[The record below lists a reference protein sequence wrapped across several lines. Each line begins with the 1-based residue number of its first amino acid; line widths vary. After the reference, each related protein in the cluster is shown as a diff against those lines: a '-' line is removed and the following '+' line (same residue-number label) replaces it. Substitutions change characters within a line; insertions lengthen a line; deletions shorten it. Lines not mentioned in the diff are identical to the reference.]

1 MMVDR
6 NARRFILAIGLQ
18 ATLVGNSSASGLVL
32 AQEKP
37 PEKSAVKPKT
47 DERPAATTPAKPATA
62 KVERG
67 PFKVEVNLPGVFE
80 SSRMSEVSIRPRAW
94 SMPLLV
100 ERAIEL
106 GTPVKRGD
114 ILVELDHEKID
125 KAVQDAEIELST
137 GELALKLAVEEL
149 PVLESLLPLD
159 LAAAERSK
167 TQADEDLTRFLQID
181 RANSEK
187 VAAFSVKSAIE
198 YLEYAKEELR
208 QLEKMYRSKDLTEET
223 EEIILR
229 RTRFQVESSE
239 FRLKEAEFRR
249 DATLK
254 VELPRQE
261 IKVREAATR
270 QALELHKA
278 RATLPLT
285 LNQKRLTLAKLKHDH
300 ARAVEKLADL
310 RHDRE
315 LFTIHAP
322 ADGLVY
328 YGRSERGN
336 WPGASAMASKL
347 RKGGAILPD
356 EVFIT
361 LVSPRPLVV
370 RSAVDEKDLHHLAG
384 RAELKG
390 RARPA
395 ADPDLSLSAR
405 LTSLVSVPREPGK
418 FEVLADVELG
428 DAAALLKPGMVC
440 NLTFTT
446 HRAQDAL
453 TVPATAVS
461 EDEGEDGSVSHVV
474 YLPGKDGKPA
484 KRTVKIGK
492 TSGGKTEILT
502 GLEAGDDIF
511 ATKP

>member
-1 MMVDR
+1 MTVDR
-6 NARRFILAIGLQ
+6 KLGRF
-18 ATLVGNSSASGLVL
+18 TLVLGLPALCVGITAGTSLSL

-37 PEKSAVKPKT
+37 SEKTAARPKAEDSA
-47 DERPAATTPAKPATA
+47 PAARVEKPSTV

-67 PFKVEVNLPGVFE
+67 PFKVEVNLSGVFE

-125 KAVQDAEIELST
+125 KTIQDAEIELGT
-137 GELALKLAVEEL
+137 GELALKLAAEEL

-167 TQADEDLTRFLQID
+167 AQADEDLTRFLQID
-181 RANSEK
+181 RPNSEK
-187 VAAFSVKSAIE
+187 VAAFSVKSATE

-229 RTRFQVESSE
+229 RTRFQVESGE

-249 DATLK
+249 DASLK

-261 IKVREAATR
+261 IKVRESAVR
-270 QALELHKA
+270 QALELQKA

-285 LNQKRLTLAKLKHDH
+285 LNQKRVNLAKLKHDH
-300 ARAVEKLADL
+300 ARTAEKLADL
-310 RHDRE
+310 RHDRD

-328 YGRSERGN
+328 YGRDDHGN
-336 WPGASAMASKL
+336 WPGAGAMASKL
-347 RKGGAILPD
+347 RKGGAILAD

-361 LVSPRPLVV
+361 VVAPRPLVI
-370 RSAVDEKDLHHLAG
+370 RSAVDEKELHHLAG
-384 RAELKG
+384 RSELKG
-390 RARPA
+390 RATPA
-395 ADPDLSLSAR
+395 AEPALSLPVR
-405 LTSLVSVPREPGK
+405 LTRLVSAPREPGR
-418 FEVLADVELG
+418 FEVLADVELNA
-428 DAAALLKPGMVC
+428 DAALIKPGMVC

-446 HRAQDAL
+446 YRARDAL
-453 TVPATAVS
+453 AVPASAVFQ
-461 EDEGEDGSVSHVV
+461 DEAEDGSVTQMV
-474 YLPGKDGKPA
+474 YMPGKDGKPA
-484 KRTVKIGK
+484 KRTVRVGK
-492 TSGGKTEILT
+492 TSGGKSEILD
-502 GLEAGDDIF
+502 GLAAGDEIL
-511 ATKP
+511 ANKP